1 MKFNAKKTLQLHD
14 LKYSKQ
20 REQIMESLSTI
31 HQPVSVE
38 ELYDMLKSSG
48 KSMNLSTV
56 YRTVETLSGAGL
68 VEKVYSS
75 ITNNNLIQ
83 LAQNH
88 HQHYLMCIN
97 CHKMIPIDY
106 CPMKELL
113 DYIDENYEFEVTA
126 HQLEIS
132 GYCKECKEKVG

>member
-1 MKFNAKKTLQLHD
+1 MNINAKKTLQLHD

-20 REQIMESLSTI
+20 REQIIEALANL
-31 HQPVSVE
+31 HQPISVE
-38 ELYDMLKSSG
+38 ELYSLLKSSG
-48 KSMNLSTV
+48 KLMNLSTV
-56 YRTVETLSGAGL
+56 YRTVDALSTSGL
-68 VEKVYSS
+68 VEKVYNS

-83 LAQNH
+83 LSQNH
-88 HQHYLMCIN
+88 HQHYLMCVS

-113 DYIDENYEFEVTA
+113 DYIDKTYEFEVTS

>member
-1 MKFNAKKTLQLHD
+1 MNLNAKKILQLNN

-20 REQIMESLSTI
+20 REQILEALTTI
-31 HQPVSVE
+31 KQPISIE
-38 ELYDMLKSSG
+38 DLYNILRKSG
-48 KSMNLSTV
+48 KIMNLSTV
-56 YRTVETLSGAGL
+56 YRTIEALSLAGL
-68 VEKVYSS
+68 VEKIYNSV
-75 ITNNNLIQ
+75 TNNNLIQ

-88 HQHYLMCIN
+88 HQHYLMCIR

-113 DYIDENYEFEVTA
+113 HYIDTTYDFDVTS

-132 GYCKECKEKVG
+132 GYCKDCKEKAH